1 MYWSGA
7 LGLVA
12 TAAASFVVFRQ
23 LPIASLQE
31 QFTLIPVVSSTAS
44 STAATPAPAPAAT
57 PAKPKVEVEANSVKA
72 TDQRPV
78 FDIISV
84 ETTGDAVIAGHAS
97 PKAAVELRDDGLV
110 LAKVSADASGQ
121 FAILPPPLSAGGHH
135 LQLAARTDAAT
146 DALSD
151 AVAVNVETT
160 PAKTSSAPSLTQT
173 SRVAA
178 AEVAKPSEA
187 PLADATIKD
196 IRTAKVI
203 RGDNLWRISEHY
215 LRNGTLYQQIYAAN
229 ASQVRSPHLI
239 YPGQVLVIP
248 QAPAPRQ

>member
-97 PKAAVELRDDGLV
+97 PK
-110 LAKVSADASGQ
+110 